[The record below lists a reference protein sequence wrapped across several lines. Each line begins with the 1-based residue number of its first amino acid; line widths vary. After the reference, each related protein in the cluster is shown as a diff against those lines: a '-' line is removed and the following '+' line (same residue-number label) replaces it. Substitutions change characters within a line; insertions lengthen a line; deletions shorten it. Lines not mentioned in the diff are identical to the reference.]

1 MNLNLNLNST
11 STFAK
16 SMNLNL
22 NLDFS
27 KSMNLNLVFSQ
38 SINLNLNLEIQN
50 KMCGSSQCL
59 RYGGAKGV
67 VLPKRPLMPPFWFT
81 KNTAFETSRN
91 DKTTDNDGKRNNY
104 V

>member
-1 MNLNLNLNST
+1 MNLN

-16 SMNLNL
+16 SI
-22 NLDFS
+22 
-27 KSMNLNLVFSQ
+27 NLNLVFSQ
-38 SINLNLNLEIQN
+38 SMNLNLEN
-50 KMCGSSQCL
+50 KIKMNGSNQCHC
-59 RYGGAKGV
+59 YGGQRGPYPPNDLV
-67 VLPKRPLMPPFWFT
+67 PPFWFT